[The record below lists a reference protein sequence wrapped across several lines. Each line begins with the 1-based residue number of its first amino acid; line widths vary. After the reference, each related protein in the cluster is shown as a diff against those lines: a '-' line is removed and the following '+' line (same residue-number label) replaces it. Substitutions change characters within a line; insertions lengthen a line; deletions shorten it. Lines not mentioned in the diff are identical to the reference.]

1 MVTVC
6 NLTAGYS
13 LVLLGSMKLAVIQ
26 NSHKGDLSSSSIFLA
41 TYSRILVV
49 IKAPINLIMSILRR
63 I

>member
-26 NSHKGDLSSSSIFLA
+26 NSHKGDLSSISIFLA
-41 TYSRILVV
+41 RYSRILVV